1 MNDSL
6 VLEKKVI
13 WFMALIQ
20 FINAVDFMIVMPLG
34 ADFASALH
42 MSAANIGYLGGSYT
56 LAAAVSSLLVA
67 KYIDRFDRKRV
78 VLVMLIGLS
87 VATLMCAHAW
97 NMKSLMFTRI
107 LAGFFAGPLVA
118 ISLAIVTDCVPAE
131 RRGRAMATVMGAFSI
146 AAIAGVP
153 LGLKLASW
161 YDWSTPFYVV
171 GASGILVAAMV
182 VVLLPSLKG
191 HLQGTTSMSP
201 AVSLLALMANRR
213 VLLAISSLGLA
224 VLSTFLLLPN
234 LAVWLQLNAGVA
246 RDDLSVYYLIG
257 GGVSVIALQIFGRM
271 VDKMGALSVV
281 TGLAVGIFVVI
292 FDGFMHASVL
302 PPLVIFTAFMTLTAT
317 RTIVAITV
325 NTTVPA
331 PNVRAAFMSL
341 QSICQNVFSGLAAIL
356 SSSILVEEQQQLH
369 NLEILAACALALTLV
384 QPLVLQRLLK
394 PQKRS
399 PATS

>member
-107 LAGFFAGPLVA
+107 LAGFFAGPLIA

-153 LGLKLASW
+153 LGLKLASL

-182 VVLLPSLKG
+182 VVLLPSLRG

-292 FDGFMHASVL
+292 FDGFMHASAL

-394 PQKRS
+394 HQKRS

>member
-67 KYIDRFDRKRV
+67 KYLDRFDRKRV

-97 NMKSLMFTRI
+97 NMKSLMFTRM
-107 LAGFFAGPLVA
+107 LAGFFAGPLIA

-161 YDWSTPFYVV
+161 YGWSTPFYVV
-171 GASGILVAAMV
+171 GASGMLVAAMV

-191 HLQGTTSMSP
+191 HLQGTTSMPP

-246 RDDLSVYYLIG
+246 RDDLSLYYLIG
-257 GGVSVIALQIFGRM
+257 GGASVIALQFFGRL
-271 VDKMGALSVV
+271 VDKMGARSVV
-281 TGLAVGIFVVI
+281 LGLAVGIFVVI

-302 PPLVIFTAFMTLTAT
+302 PPLVIFSAFMVLTAT

-356 SSSILVEEQQQLH
+356 SSSILVEEQQRLH

-394 PQKRS
+394 HQSRS
-399 PATS
+399 PVTP

>member
-1 MNDSL
+1 MNDAHA
-6 VLEKKVI
+6 LEKKVI
-13 WFMALIQ
+13 WLMALIQ

-42 MSAANIGYLGGSYT
+42 MSAANIGYLGGGYT

-78 VLVMLIGLS
+78 VLVMLFGLS

-107 LAGFFAGPLVA
+107 VAGAFAGPLVA
-118 ISLAIVTDCVPAE
+118 ISLAILTDCVPVE
-131 RRGRAMATVMGAFSI
+131 RRGRAMAIVMGAFSI

-161 YDWSTPFYVV
+161 YQWSMPFYVV
-171 GASGILVAAMV
+171 GASGMLVTALV
-182 VVLLPSLKG
+182 VVLLPGLKG
-191 HLQGTTSMSP
+191 HLQGTTSRP
-201 AVSLLALMANRR
+201 PDVSLVALMANRR

-246 RDDLSVYYLIG
+246 RDDLSMYYLIG
-257 GGVSVIALQIFGRM
+257 GGVSVIVLQIFGR
-271 VDKMGALSVV
+271 VIDKMGALSVV
-281 TGLAVGIFVVI
+281 MGLAAGIFVVI
-292 FDGFMHASVL
+292 FDGFMHASFL
-302 PPLVIFTAFMTLTAT
+302 PPLVIFTAFMALTAT
-317 RTIVAITV
+317 RTIAATTV

-341 QSICQNVFSGLAAIL
+341 QSICQHVFSGLAAIL
-356 SSSILVEEQQQLH
+356 SSCILVEEQQQLH

-394 PQKRS
+394 HQ
-399 PATS
+399 

>member
-6 VLEKKVI
+6 MLEKKVI

-34 ADFASALH
+34 ADFANALH
-42 MSAANIGYLGGSYT
+42 MSAANIGYLGGGYT

-87 VATLMCAHAW
+87 VATLLCAHAW

-107 LAGFFAGPLVA
+107 LAGFFAGPLIA
-118 ISLAIVTDCVPAE
+118 ISLAIVTDCIPVE
-131 RRGRAMATVMGAFSI
+131 RRGRAIATVMGAFSI

-161 YDWSTPFYVV
+161 YGWSTPFNVV
-171 GASGILVAAMV
+171 GASGMLVAAMV

-201 AVSLLALMANRR
+201 GVSLLALMANRQ

-224 VLSTFLLLPN
+224 VLSTFLLLPS

-246 RDDLSVYYLIG
+246 RDDLSMYYLIG

-271 VDKMGALSVV
+271 VDNMGARSVAV
-281 TGLAVGIFVVI
+281 GLAIGIFAVI
-292 FDGFMHASVL
+292 FDGFMHAPVL
-302 PPLVIFTAFMTLTAT
+302 PPLVIFIAFMALTAT
-317 RTIVAITV
+317 RTIVATTV

-384 QPLVLQRLLK
+384 QPLVLRRLIKQQSLSPVK
-394 PQKRS
+394 P
-399 PATS
+399 

>member
-1 MNDSL
+1 MNDSHA
-6 VLEKKVI
+6 LEKKVI
-13 WFMALIQ
+13 WLMALIQ

-34 ADFASALH
+34 ADFARALQ
-42 MSAANIGYLGGSYT
+42 MSAANIGYLGGGYT
-56 LAAAVSSLLVA
+56 LAAAVSSLLLA

-78 VLVMLIGLS
+78 VLVMLLGLS
-87 VATLMCAHAW
+87 VATLMCSHAW
-97 NMKSLMFTRI
+97 NMQSLMFARI
-107 LAGFFAGPLVA
+107 VAGAFAGPLVA
-118 ISLAIVTDCVPAE
+118 ISLAIMTDCVPAE

-161 YDWSTPFYVV
+161 YHWSTPFYVV
-171 GASGILVAAMV
+171 GASGMLAAAMV

-191 HLQGTTSMSP
+191 HLQGTASRP
-201 AVSLLALMANRR
+201 PDVSLLALMANRR

-246 RDDLSVYYLIG
+246 RDDLSLYYLIG
-257 GGVSVIALQIFGRM
+257 GGASVIVLQIVGRM
-271 VDKMGALSVV
+271 IDKMGARAVV
-281 TGLAVGIFVVI
+281 MGLAVGIFVVI
-292 FDGFMHASVL
+292 FDGFMHVPLL
-302 PPLVIFTAFMTLTAT
+302 PPLVIFTAFMALTAT
-317 RTIVAITV
+317 RTIAAATV
-325 NTTVPA
+325 NTTVPE

-341 QSICQNVFSGLAAIL
+341 QSICQHVFSGLAAIL
-356 SSSILVEEQQQLH
+356 SSCILVEEQQQLH

-394 PQKRS
+394 QQ
-399 PATS
+399 

>member
-6 VLEKKVI
+6 MLEKKVI

-34 ADFASALH
+34 ADFANALH
-42 MSAANIGYLGGSYT
+42 MSAANIGYLGGGYT

-87 VATLMCAHAW
+87 VATLLCAHAW

-107 LAGFFAGPLVA
+107 LAGFFAGPLIA
-118 ISLAIVTDCVPAE
+118 ISLAIVTDCIPVE
-131 RRGRAMATVMGAFSI
+131 RRGRAIATVMGAFSI

-161 YDWSTPFYVV
+161 YGWSTPFNVV
-171 GASGILVAAMV
+171 GASGMLVAAMV

-201 AVSLLALMANRR
+201 GVSLLALMANRQ

-224 VLSTFLLLPN
+224 VLSTFLLLPS

-246 RDDLSVYYLIG
+246 RDDLSMYYLIG
-257 GGVSVIALQIFGRM
+257 G
-271 VDKMGALSVV
+271 
-281 TGLAVGIFVVI
+281 
-292 FDGFMHASVL
+292 AS
-302 PPLVIFTAFMTLTAT
+302 A
-317 RTIVAITV
+317 
-325 NTTVPA
+325 
-331 PNVRAAFMSL
+331 
-341 QSICQNVFSGLAAIL
+341 
-356 SSSILVEEQQQLH
+356 
-369 NLEILAACALALTLV
+369 
-384 QPLVLQRLLK
+384 
-394 PQKRS
+394 
-399 PATS
+399 